1 MEQWAVTI
9 DDRLRRTP
17 CGVCEL
23 KFLPMFPRHTLRGR
37 TPCGVCELKLCVTQQ
52 ADPFSQRRTPCGV
65 CELKSGIEVFFT
77 IGTTVALRVG
87 CVS

>member
-37 TPCGVCELKLCVTQQ
+37 TPCGVCELK
-52 ADPFSQRRTPCGV
+52 
-65 CELKSGIEVFFT
+65 SGIEVFFT